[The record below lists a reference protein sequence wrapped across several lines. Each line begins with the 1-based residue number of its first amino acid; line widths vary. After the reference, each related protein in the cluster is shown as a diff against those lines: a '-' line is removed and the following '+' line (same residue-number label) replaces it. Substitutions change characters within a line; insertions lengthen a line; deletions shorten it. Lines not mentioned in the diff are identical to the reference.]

1 MPPYQRLLGD
11 AMRGDGE
18 LFGREDIVDA
28 QWRIVEPIL
37 ETMRRRSIRMRPEAG
52 AGRGRGADGQR
63 RPWRNP
69 RLVLDAAR

>member
-37 ETMRRRSIRMRPEAG
+37 AQPAGPPSTYEPGTWGPEA
-52 AGRGRGADGQR
+52 ADALIGADG
-63 RPWRNP
+63 PWRDP
-69 RLVLDAAR
+69 AGG